1 MSYDALSIAN
11 YFLERARLLGESLD
25 HMKVQ
30 ELVYLANG
38 EHIAIKGQPLIND
51 QVEAWRYGPVIP
63 SLHHAFHPPGDPP
76 FDLPATY
83 LVPPGLEVRLEV
95 TSPEAIED
103 VVPTIDAPSAP
114 DHDFVRALLD
124 RVWQTYG
131 SYTGIELSNMT
142 HEPGSPWD
150 QINTKY
156 GGHIPKQTD
165 IPVEL
170 MREHFLRLARRETA
184 GE

>member
-1 MSYDALSIAN
+1 MSYGALAIAN

-25 HMKVQ
+25 QLKVE

-38 EHIAIKGQPLIND
+38 EHIATKGEPLID
-51 QVEAWRYGPVIP
+51 EQVEAWRYGPVIP

-76 FDLPATY
+76 VDVPASY
-83 LVPPGLEVRLEV
+83 LIPPGLGE
-95 TSPEAIED
+95 TSPDAIEE
-103 VVPTIDAPSAP
+103 VVPTIDTATAP

-124 RVWQTYG
+124 RVWQIYG
-131 SYTGIELSNMT
+131 RYTGIELSNMT

-150 QINTKY
+150 QVNKKY
-156 GGHIPKQTD
+156 GGHIPKHTD

-170 MREHFLRLARRETA
+170 IRKHFLELGRREVA